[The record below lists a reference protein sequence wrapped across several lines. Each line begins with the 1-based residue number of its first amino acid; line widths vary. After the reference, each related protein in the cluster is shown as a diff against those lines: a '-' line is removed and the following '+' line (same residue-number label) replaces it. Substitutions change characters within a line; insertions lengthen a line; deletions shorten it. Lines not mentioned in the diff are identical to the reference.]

1 MAVSSLFFH
10 GYTVVMAPSIDDLLT
25 PVERKVKESFEEKS
39 GLNRLPSTAADPPRD
54 QRHDQL
60 VLPLEERGKM
70 PYTKDKYIIRENPN
84 LVEWEREL
92 RKFLRNLTPIHG
104 HRVSAVMV
112 YEWATGLS
120 VKDLMAEE
128 ARQKQEM
135 LDAGLDPR
143 SRRRSSWRSDLRKL
157 NQLLREYFGKP
168 YMTYIMGRK
177 VAKAYRIPAGWRV
190 YYHRPK
196 TVTLYAEWASGIKL

>member
-1 MAVSSLFFH
+1 
-10 GYTVVMAPSIDDLLT
+10 MAPSIDDLLT
-25 PVERKVKESFEEKS
+25 PVERKVRESFEEKS

-92 RKFLRNLTPIHG
+92 RKFLRNLTPLHG

-120 VKDLMAEE
+120 IKDLMAEE
-128 ARQKQEM
+128 ARQKQE
-135 LDAGLDPR
+135 
-143 SRRRSSWRSDLRKL
+143 
-157 NQLLREYFGKP
+157 LLEVGP
-168 YMTYIMGRK
+168 
-177 VAKAYRIPAGWRV
+177 PAGSASRTRV
-190 YYHRPK
+190 Q
-196 TVTLYAEWASGIKL
+196 SGIE